1 MMDFGQQNRERMCRT
16 CVNANNYVVCSINIQ
31 DSAESEGCEFY
42 QPKTHPCEMGE
53 VQMAL
58 NEAIGMWK

>member
-1 MMDFGQQNRERMCRT
+1 MINISDKQKRICRN

-42 QPKTHPCEMGE
+42 QPKTPPFKIGE
-53 VQMAL
+53 AQMAL